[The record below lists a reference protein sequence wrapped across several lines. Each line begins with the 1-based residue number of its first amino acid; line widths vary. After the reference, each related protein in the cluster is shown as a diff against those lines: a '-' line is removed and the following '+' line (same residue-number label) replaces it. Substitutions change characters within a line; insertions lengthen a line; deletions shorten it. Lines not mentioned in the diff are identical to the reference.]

1 MDVLDGLRS
10 LPDAS
15 VDCVLTSPP
24 YWSLRDY
31 HVPKTLWPDGVR
43 CALGFEDTPQ
53 NYVSH
58 LLAVFEEIERILK
71 PWGTVWINLGDT
83 YAGSWGNYAPGRSK
97 DRFHPSTP
105 SHWLRRGALAP
116 EIRPPASVLQA
127 VPEKSLCLIPMR
139 FALSMIDRGWLLR
152 NDICWYKPNHMPAS
166 VKDRLT
172 PAWEH
177 LFLFVKQQRYFFDLD
192 AIREPHKYLAD
203 ALRRKRSIQSERK
216 NAHPKGVRLPP
227 HPGEP
232 GSMHPKGKNPGD
244 FWRVPSE
251 TRTLGAILGEK
262 GIVKVPG
269 GQGWTGHP
277 EGGEARILRE
287 EDPRWLSPEGK
298 NPGDVWHIATTPF
311 PGAHFAVYPE
321 KLCERPILAGCP
333 AQVCRKCGTPQLLQ
347 KSGGGKA
354 FNIRVRDVQ
363 KGKLKAANRRAS
375 DDEIAAYDESNYEAT
390 SKARRILGCDC
401 NEGFEAGVVF
411 DPFMGSGTTAVVAQR
426 LGRHFLGFEANPDY
440 VQMALTRIANASKGT
455 KRADASSGS

>member
-1 MDVLDGLRS
+1 MDVLDGLRC

-15 VDCVLTSPP
+15 IDCVLTSPP

-139 FALSMIDRGWLLR
+139 FALAMVERGWLLR
-152 NDICWYKPNHMPAS
+152 NDICWHKPNHMPAS
-166 VKDRLT
+166 VKDRFT

-177 LFLFVKQQRYFFDLD
+177 LLLFVKQPRYFFDLD
-192 AIREPHKYLAD
+192 AVRQPHKYLAE
-203 ALRRKRSIQSERK
+203 AQRRRKDKPSQRW

-232 GSMHPKGKNPGD
+232 GSMHPRGKNPGD
-244 FWRVPSE
+244 FWAIPAE
-251 TRTLGAILGEK
+251 TRSLGTILGEK
-262 GIVKVPG
+262 GIVNVPG
-269 GQGWTGHP
+269 GKGWTGHP
-277 EGGEARILRE
+277 AGGEARILRE
-287 EDPRWLSPEGK
+287 HDPRRLSPDGK
-298 NPGDVWHIATTPF
+298 NPGDVWDITTTPF

-333 AQVCRKCGTPQLLQ
+333 ARVCKGCGMPHLFREKGRGQ
-347 KSGGGKA
+347 A
-354 FNIRVRDVQ
+354 FNLRVRDVK
-363 KGKLKAANRRAS
+363 KGKLKAADRRATPQ
-375 DDEIAAYDESNYEAT
+375 EVEKYNEREYT
-390 SKARRILGCDC
+390 SSEGAQQVLGCTC
-401 NEGFEAGVVF
+401 NAGFDGGVVL
-411 DPFMGSGTTAVVAQR
+411 DPFMGSGTTAVVALR
-426 LGRHFLGFEANPDY
+426 LGRHFLGIDANPDY
-440 VQMALTRIANASKGT
+440 VQMALSRIANAAKALKRPSPSAGT
-455 KRADASSGS
+455 